1 MTTTPRRHKTVRI
14 NCKNCGIEF
23 DTLVARQSKG
33 QGNFCSLKCYREYN
47 KAHPPV
53 YKYTG
58 KENACIYF
66 DEKRGC
72 KMVYWFDAGTNKRH
86 NSTYAKWW
94 WELNKGEI
102 PSGYVV
108 TGNSESGYDGYVLM
122 PRGDLS
128 REYGKKLAG
137 RQFSDETKQKMSTSA
152 KGKTISEEQRKKMSA
167 SMMKTWAKGRYD
179 TIHIGSNSSKW
190 RGGVSQ
196 EIYPKEFSDSLRTF
210 IKDRDNYICQICSK
224 NVYKS
229 RHGHVHH
236 INGNK
241 NDNDTE
247 NLILLCSSCHSKIHT
262 GGTLSPVLQAF
273 RDKLYS

>member
-23 DTLVARQSKG
+23 DTLVARQSRG

-58 KENACIYF
+58 KENACVYF

-72 KMVYWFDAGTNKRH
+72 RMVYWYDAGTNKRH

-94 WELNKGEI
+94 WELNRGEV
-102 PSGYVV
+102 PDGFVV
-108 TGNSESGYDGYVLM
+108 IECGENEYNVISRS
-122 PRGDLS
+122 DLS
-128 REYGKKLAG
+128 REYGRKLAG
-137 RQFSDETKQKMSTSA
+137 RQFSDETK
-152 KGKTISEEQRKKMSA
+152 RKMSA
-167 SMMKTWAKGRYD
+167 SGKVKVFSDEHKKHMSAALMKRWAEGAFD
-179 TIHIGSNSSKW
+179 SIHVGEHSFRW
-190 RGGVSQ
+190 RGGNNN
-196 EIYPKEFSDSLRTF
+196 YPREFSRSLKEF
-210 IKDRDNYICQICSK
+210 IKSRDKYRCQICSK
-224 NVYKS
+224 SVYKS

-236 INGNK
+236 MDGDKTN
-241 NDNDTE
+241 NDTE
-247 NLILLCSSCHSKIHT
+247 NLILLCSSCHEKIHA